1 MRTTVLIAISLTS
14 HFLGSALLAEPPT
27 PTLHMTPTT
36 VEAAGM
42 TPGGDVVV
50 VGAVRYS
57 ERAVTY
63 RWQGAESLADGDLD
77 GAVSWTPEPGM
88 RQVSAWV
95 AIDLATGRH
104 AAAFGAPTL
113 ARALNLPEA
122 PLVRSTG
129 RLRAFSLPQGN
140 YQLALVRPGI
150 GAWQGLVS
158 DRELSANE
166 LGAVGVVSKAPS
178 ADPQVGDILVV
189 IDLDTVRV
197 LIKELAAGDFAAE
210 EEE

>member
-1 MRTTVLIAISLTS
+1 MRNTLSIAVFAMGFIAGT
-14 HFLGSALLAEPPT
+14 AEASDERPK
-27 PTLHMTPTT
+27 LELTPTT
-36 VEAAGM
+36 VEAVGM
-42 TPGGDVVV
+42 TSGGDVVV
-50 VGAVRYS
+50 VGAVRYTD
-57 ERAVTY
+57 RAVTF
-63 RWQGAESLADGDLD
+63 RWQAVESLADGDLD
-77 GAVSWTPEPGM
+77 GAVSWTPEPGV

-113 ARALNLPEA
+113 ARTLSLPEA

-166 LGAVGVVSKAPS
+166 LGAVGVVSKEPS

-197 LIKELAAGDFAAE
+197 LIKELAAGDFVAE
-210 EEE
+210 EGE

>member
-1 MRTTVLIAISLTS
+1 MRSIILIAISFTS
-14 HFLGSALLAEPPT
+14 HFFGSALLAEPPT
-27 PTLHMTPTT
+27 LQLTPAT

-42 TPGGDVVV
+42 TPGGDVIL
-50 VGAVRYS
+50 VGVARYS

-63 RWQGAESLADGDLD
+63 RWQAVESLADGDLD
-77 GAVSWTPEPGM
+77 GAGSWTPEAGV

-95 AIDLATGRH
+95 AVDLATGRH
-104 AAAFGAPTL
+104 AAAFGTSTL
-113 ARALNLPEA
+113 ARALSLPEA

-140 YQLALVRPGI
+140 YQLALVRPDI
-150 GAWQGLVS
+150 GAWQGVVS
-158 DRELSANE
+158 DRELPAAD
-166 LGAVGVVSKAPS
+166 LGPVGVVSKAPS
-178 ADPQVGDILVV
+178 GDPQVGDVLVV